1 MLFFFFFYSDYCT
14 IKLYILFKEK
24 KERERERE
32 RERRT
37 EGVKEVRLWK
47 KKKEV

>member
-1 MLFFFFFYSDYCT
+1 MFFFFFSVDCT
-14 IKLYILFKEK
+14 IKAYILFKEK
-24 KERERERE
+24 KKKKKRE

-37 EGVKEVRLWK
+37 EGIKEVRLWK